1 MRWKIKQI
9 VQPLKGKLA
18 KNINKGLK
26 NKWVSRKRSLGK
38 TKRVVGKTV
47 Q

>member
-26 NKWVSRKRSLGK
+26 INGWVERDLLEKQKGW
-38 TKRVVGKTV
+38 
-47 Q
+47 